1 MNPTQTKSSA
11 VNNVLLNNDLTNDV
25 LPTTDTAPNILQYSQ
40 LKPIPKSIDVMVV
53 MARAF
58 WTKGDLDNAMIWLN
72 KALAMTVK
80 RADIW
85 YDKANLLMLQDK
97 TVEAVVCFDRGFQLD
112 DPNIN
117 DLHQIGTL
125 AKEQKQFDI
134 AARCFERVLS
144 AYEDYPNIYYD
155 LIYTTYW
162 KRAYTRTVEL
172 CDTALNKTPDVVY
185 FWFMKGYAYR
195 EQRLYPQAIESFE
208 KAAEIDPHYPE
219 LLGILFGL
227 KTKIGD
233 WNNLTDLTEQ
243 MITSMDARY
252 PIAAPFDFIAACDAP
267 QQQLYCAESYVQRNG
282 FIEKPLTT
290 ERFDFTEQ
298 IQSRIKVAYVSADF
312 YNHATAILMAELF
325 EVHNKER
332 FEIYAYSYGENI
344 EDEWRI
350 RLRNAF
356 EHFYE
361 VSDWDDKSIAEHIQA
376 HNISI
381 VIDLKGYTTHSRT
394 GIFSYR
400 PAPIQINY
408 IGFPGTMGAS
418 FIDYIIA
425 DNTLIPPHLEKFY
438 SEKII
443 RLPHT
448 YQPNDRHRII
458 GDTVPSRAEVGL
470 PESGFVYCCF
480 NNPYKVMPET
490 FSVWMRILHAVPN
503 SVLWLLKDEPETEA
517 NLKRQASMAGV
528 DASRLI
534 FAERRSIPEHLARHM
549 LADLFLDTLP
559 YNAHTTT
566 SDALWTGLPVLTC
579 MGQSFASRVAAS
591 LLNACGLTELITES
605 RADYEKLAIKL
616 ARHPTKLATIRAKL
630 IANRDKHPLFD
641 TVRYAKNLE
650 TAFETIIQLA
660 NDNKPPSSFTVIE

>member
-1 MNPTQTKSSA
+1 M
-11 VNNVLLNNDLTNDV
+11 
-25 LPTTDTAPNILQYSQ
+25 
-40 LKPIPKSIDVMVV
+40 
-53 MARAF
+53 
-58 WTKGDLDNAMIWLN
+58 
-72 KALAMTVK
+72 
-80 RADIW
+80 
-85 YDKANLLMLQDK
+85 
-97 TVEAVVCFDRGFQLD
+97 
-112 DPNIN
+112 
-117 DLHQIGTL
+117 
-125 AKEQKQFDI
+125 
-134 AARCFERVLS
+134 
-144 AYEDYPNIYYD
+144 
-155 LIYTTYW
+155 
-162 KRAYTRTVEL
+162 
-172 CDTALNKTPDVVY
+172 
-185 FWFMKGYAYR
+185 
-195 EQRLYPQAIESFE
+195 
-208 KAAEIDPHYPE
+208 
-219 LLGILFGL
+219 
-227 KTKIGD
+227 
-233 WNNLTDLTEQ
+233 TEQ

-252 PIAAPFDFIAACDAP
+252 PIAAPFDFVAACDAP

-325 EVHNKER
+325 EIHNKER

-356 EHFYE
+356 EHFHE
-361 VSDWDDKSIAEHIQA
+361 VSTWDDKSIAEHIQA
-376 HNISI
+376 QNISI

-400 PAPIQINY
+400 PAPTQINY

-425 DNTLIPPHLEKFY
+425 DNTLIPPHLERFY

-490 FSVWMRILHAVPN
+490 FSVWMRILQAVPD

-517 NLKRQASMAGV
+517 NLKRQASIAGV

-605 RADYEKLAIKL
+605 RADYEKLAIEL
-616 ARHPTKLATIRAKL
+616 ACHPTKLATIRTKL

-650 TAFETIIQLA
+650 TAFETIIRLA
-660 NDNKPPSSFTVIE
+660 NDKKPPESFTVSE

>member
-25 LPTTDTAPNILQYSQ
+25 LPTPDTAPNILQYSQ

-85 YDKANLLMLQDK
+85 YDKANLLLLQDK

-117 DLHQIGTL
+117 DLYQIGTL

-233 WNNLTDLTEQ
+233 WNHLTDLTEK

-252 PIAAPFDFIAACDAP
+252 PIAAPFDFVAACDAP

-325 EVHNKER
+325 EIHDKER

-361 VSDWDDKSIAEHIQA
+361 VSDWDDKSIAEHIQV

-458 GDTVPSRAEVGL
+458 GNTVPTRAEVGL

-490 FSVWMRILHAVPN
+490 FSVWMRILQAVPD

-660 NDNKPPSSFTVIE
+660 NDKKPPESFTVIE

>member
-25 LPTTDTAPNILQYSQ
+25 LPNTDTAPNILLYSQ

-85 YDKANLLMLQDK
+85 YDKANLLLLQDK

-134 AARCFERVLS
+134 AVRCFERVLS

-172 CDTALNKTPDVVY
+172 CDTAINKTPDVVY

-195 EQRLYPQAIESFE
+195 EQRLYQQAIESFE

-233 WNNLTDLTEQ
+233 WNNLIDLTEQ

-252 PIAAPFDFIAACDAP
+252 PIAAPFDFVAACDAP

-325 EVHNKER
+325 EIHNKER

-356 EHFYE
+356 EHFHE
-361 VSDWDDKSIAEHIQA
+361 VSAWDDKRIAEHIQA
-376 HNISI
+376 QNISI

-425 DNTLIPPHLEKFY
+425 DNTLIPPHLERFY

-490 FSVWMRILHAVPN
+490 FSAWMRILHAVPN

-517 NLKRQASMAGV
+517 NLKHQASMAGV

-566 SDALWTGLPVLTC
+566 SDALWTVFPVLTC
-579 MGQSFASRVAAS
+579 MVQSFASRVAAS

-605 RADYEKLAIKL
+605 RADYEKLAIEL
-616 ARHPTKLATIRAKL
+616 AFHPTKLATIRAKL

-650 TAFETIIQLA
+650 TAFETIIRLA
-660 NDNKPPSSFTVIE
+660 NDKKPPESFTVIE

>member
-85 YDKANLLMLQDK
+85 YDKANLLLLQDK

-134 AARCFERVLS
+134 AVRCFERVLS

-162 KRAYTRTVEL
+162 NRAYTRTIEL
-172 CDTALNKTPDVVY
+172 CDIALNKTPDVVY
-185 FWFMKGYAYR
+185 FWFMKGCAYA
-195 EQRLYPQAIESFE
+195 QQCLYQSAI
-208 KAAEIDPHYPE
+208 KALGEAAQIEPNYPE
-219 LLGILFGL
+219 LLGSLFGL

-233 WNNLTDLTEQ
+233 WNNLTALTEQ
-243 MITSMDARY
+243 MTTSMDARY
-252 PIAAPFDFIAACDAP
+252 PIAAPFDFVAACDAP

-325 EVHNKER
+325 EIHNKER

-356 EHFYE
+356 EHFHE

-376 HNISI
+376 QNISI

-458 GDTVPSRAEVGL
+458 GNTVPSRAEVGL
-470 PESGFVYCCF
+470 PASGFVYCCF

-517 NLKRQASMAGV
+517 NLKHQASIARV

-534 FAERRSIPEHLARHM
+534 FAERRSIPEHLARHR

-605 RADYEKLAIKL
+605 RADYEKLAIEL
-616 ARHPTKLATIRAKL
+616 ACHPTKLATIRAKL
-630 IANRDKHPLFD
+630 LANRDKHPLFD

-660 NDNKPPSSFTVIE
+660 NDNKPPASFIVIE

>member
-361 VSDWDDKSIAEHIQA
+361 VSDWDDKSIAEHIQV

-458 GDTVPSRAEVGL
+458 GNTVPTRAEVGL

-490 FSVWMRILHAVPN
+490 FSVWMRILQAVPD

-650 TAFETIIQLA
+650 TALETIIRLA
-660 NDNKPPSSFTVIE
+660 NDNKPPESFTVIE

>member
-11 VNNVLLNNDLTNDV
+11 VNNVLLNNNLINDV

-85 YDKANLLMLQDK
+85 YDKANLLLLQDK

-134 AARCFERVLS
+134 AVRCFERVLS
-144 AYEDYPNIYYD
+144 TYEDYPNIYYD

-162 KRAYTRTVEL
+162 NRAYTRTIEL
-172 CDTALNKTPDVVY
+172 CDIGLNKTPDVVY
-185 FWFMKGYAYR
+185 FWFMRGYAYR

-208 KAAEIDPHYPE
+208 KAAQIDPYHPE

-252 PIAAPFDFIAACDAP
+252 PIAAPFDFVAACDAP

-325 EVHNKER
+325 EVHDKER

-361 VSDWDDKSIAEHIQA
+361 VSDWDDKRIAEHIQA
-376 HNISI
+376 QNISI

-425 DNTLIPPHLEKFY
+425 DNTLIPPHLERFY

-458 GDTVPSRAEVGL
+458 GNTVPSRAEVGL

-517 NLKRQASMAGV
+517 NLKHQASIAGV

-591 LLNACGLTELITES
+591 LLNACSLTELITES
-605 RADYEKLAIKL
+605 RADYEKLAIEL
-616 ARHPTKLATIRAKL
+616 AYHPTKLATIRTKL

-650 TAFETIIQLA
+650 SAFETIIRLA
-660 NDNKPPSSFTVIE
+660 NDKKPPESFTVIE

>member
-85 YDKANLLMLQDK
+85 YDKANLLLLQDK

-117 DLHQIGTL
+117 DLHKIGTL

-134 AARCFERVLS
+134 AVRCFERVLS

-162 KRAYTRTVEL
+162 NRAYTRTVEL
-172 CDTALNKTPDVVY
+172 CDIALNKTPDVVY
-185 FWFMKGYAYR
+185 FWFMRGYAYR

-208 KAAEIDPHYPE
+208 KAAQIDPYHPE

-233 WNNLTDLTEQ
+233 WNHLTDLTEQ

-252 PIAAPFDFIAACDAP
+252 PIAAPFDFVAACDAP

-325 EVHNKER
+325 EIHNKER

-356 EHFYE
+356 EHFHE
-361 VSDWDDKSIAEHIQA
+361 VSTWDDKSIAEHIQA
-376 HNISI
+376 QNISI

-394 GIFSYR
+394 AIFSYR

-425 DNTLIPPHLEKFY
+425 DNTLIPPHLERFY

-490 FSVWMRILHAVPN
+490 FSVWMRILQAVPD

-534 FAERRSIPEHLARHM
+534 FAERRSIPEHLARHI

-605 RADYEKLAIKL
+605 RADYEKLAIEL
-616 ARHPTKLATIRAKL
+616 ACHPTKLATIRAKL

-660 NDNKPPSSFTVIE
+660 NDNKPSESFTVIE

>member
-1 MNPTQTKSSA
+1 MKPTQTKSST
-11 VNNVLLNNDLTNDV
+11 VKNVLLNDLTNNA
-25 LPTTDTAPNILQYSQ
+25 LPTIDTAPNVLQYSQ
-40 LKPIPKSIDVMVV
+40 LKPIPKSIDVMVT

-72 KALAMTVK
+72 KSLAMTVK

-85 YDKANLLMLQDK
+85 YDKANLLLLQDK
-97 TVEAVVCFDRGFQLD
+97 TVEAVICFDKGFQLD
-112 DPNIN
+112 DPSIN

-125 AKEQKQFDI
+125 AKEQKQFEI
-134 AARCFERVLS
+134 AVRCFERVLS

-162 KRAYTRTVEL
+162 NRAYTRTVEL
-172 CDTALNKTPDVVY
+172 CDIALNKTPDVVY

-195 EQRLYPQAIESFE
+195 EQRLYPQAIKSFE

-233 WNNLTDLTEQ
+233 WRNLTDLIDQ
-243 MITSMDARY
+243 MRTSMNARY
-252 PIAAPFDFIAACDAP
+252 PIAAPFDFVTACDAP
-267 QQQLYCAESYVQRNG
+267 QQQLYCAESYLERNG
-282 FIEKPLTT
+282 FIEKPLKT
-290 ERFDFTEQ
+290 EPFDFTEQ

-344 EDEWRI
+344 EDEWRT

-361 VSDWDDKSIAEHIQA
+361 VSNWDDKSIAEHIKAQ
-376 HNISI
+376 NISI

-425 DNTLIPPHLEKFY
+425 DNILIPQHLEKFY

-458 GDTVPSRAEVGL
+458 GDNVPSRAEVGL

-490 FSVWMRILHAVPN
+490 FTVWMRILQAVPN

-517 NLKRQASMAGV
+517 NLKQQAALSGINP
-528 DASRLI
+528 SRLI
-534 FAERRSIPEHLARHM
+534 FADRRQIPDHLARHV

-591 LLNACGLTELITES
+591 LLNACGLNELITES
-605 RADYEKLAIKL
+605 RADYEKLAIEL
-616 ARHPTKLATIRAKL
+616 ASHPTKLMKIRTKL
-630 IANRDKHPLFD
+630 MANRNKHSLFD
-641 TVRYAKNLE
+641 TLRYARNLE
-650 TAFETIIQLA
+650 SAFETVVQLA
-660 NDNKPPSSFTVIE
+660 NDNRPPISFTVTEV

>member
-53 MARAF
+53 VARAF

-85 YDKANLLMLQDK
+85 YDKANLLLLQDK

-172 CDTALNKTPDVVY
+172 CDTALNKTPDVAY
-185 FWFMKGYAYR
+185 FWFMKGCAYA
-195 EQRLYPQAIESFE
+195 QQCLYQSAIKVFGEAVQIE
-208 KAAEIDPHYPE
+208 PNYPE
-219 LLGILFGL
+219 LLGSLFGL

-233 WNNLTDLTEQ
+233 WNHLTDLTEK

-252 PIAAPFDFIAACDAP
+252 PIAAPFDFVAACDAP

-325 EVHNKER
+325 EIHNKER

-361 VSDWDDKSIAEHIQA
+361 VSTWDDKSIAEHIQA
-376 HNISI
+376 QNISI

-425 DNTLIPPHLEKFY
+425 DNTLIPPHLERFY

-490 FSVWMRILHAVPN
+490 FSVWMRILQAVPD

-517 NLKRQASMAGV
+517 NLKHQASTAGV

-605 RADYEKLAIKL
+605 RADYEKLAIEL
-616 ARHPTKLATIRAKL
+616 ACHPTKLATIRAKL

-660 NDNKPPSSFTVIE
+660 NDNKPSESFTVIE

>member
-1 MNPTQTKSSA
+1 MKPTQKKSSA

-85 YDKANLLMLQDK
+85 YDKANLLLLQDK

-134 AARCFERVLS
+134 AVRCFERVLS

-172 CDTALNKTPDVVY
+172 CDTALSKTPDVVY
-185 FWFMKGYAYR
+185 FWFMKGCAYA
-195 EQRLYPQAIESFE
+195 QQCLYQSAI
-208 KAAEIDPHYPE
+208 KAFGEAVQIEPNYPE
-219 LLGILFGL
+219 LLGSLFGL

-233 WNNLTDLTEQ
+233 WNHLTDLTEQ

-252 PIAAPFDFIAACDAP
+252 PIAAPFDFVAACDAP

-325 EVHNKER
+325 EIHNKER

-356 EHFYE
+356 EHFHE
-361 VSDWDDKSIAEHIQA
+361 VSTWDDKSIAEHIQA
-376 HNISI
+376 QNISI

-425 DNTLIPPHLEKFY
+425 DNTLIPPHLERFY

-517 NLKRQASMAGV
+517 NLKHQASTAGV

-605 RADYEKLAIKL
+605 RADYEKLAIEL
-616 ARHPTKLATIRAKL
+616 ACHPTKLATIRAKL

-660 NDNKPPSSFTVIE
+660 NDNKPSESFTVIE

>member
-11 VNNVLLNNDLTNDV
+11 VNNVLLNNDLINDV

-40 LKPIPKSIDVMVV
+40 LKPIPKSIEVMVV

-85 YDKANLLMLQDK
+85 YDKANLLLLQDK

-117 DLHQIGTL
+117 DLHQIGIL

-134 AARCFERVLS
+134 AVRCFERVLS
-144 AYEDYPNIYYD
+144 TYEDYPNIYYD

-162 KRAYTRTVEL
+162 NRAYTRTIEL
-172 CDTALNKTPDVVY
+172 CDIGLNKTPDVVY
-185 FWFMKGYAYR
+185 FWFMRGYAYR

-208 KAAEIDPHYPE
+208 KAAQIDPYYPE

-252 PIAAPFDFIAACDAP
+252 PIAAPFDFVAACDAP

-290 ERFDFTEQ
+290 ERFDFNEQ

-356 EHFYE
+356 EHFHE
-361 VSDWDDKSIAEHIQA
+361 VSDWDDKRIAEHIQA
-376 HNISI
+376 QNISI

-425 DNTLIPPHLEKFY
+425 DNTLIPPHLERFY

-458 GDTVPSRAEVGL
+458 GNTVPSRTEVGL

-517 NLKRQASMAGV
+517 NLKHQASIAGV

-591 LLNACGLTELITES
+591 LLNACSLTELITES
-605 RADYEKLAIKL
+605 RADYEKLAIEL
-616 ARHPTKLATIRAKL
+616 AYHPTKLATIRAKL

-650 TAFETIIQLA
+650 TAFETIIRLA
-660 NDNKPPSSFTVIE
+660 NDKKPPESFTVIE